1 MKTVRAIG
9 LTLRT
14 HGLEVAAAFVSF
26 AVFALVS
33 GKMLWRQSK
42 APHFVY
48 QAEAFW
54 NGRLSLAGSPPNL
67 NDWVQKDGQWYVSFP
82 PFPAVLMTP
91 FAALHGLAF
100 NDVFFTVCIAAFN
113 VGLFVFALRRLRESG
128 DIERT
133 NRELL
138 LLVGFWAF
146 GSVYFYSAIRG
157 EVWFTAHVVGVGLTL
172 LYVLLARRAK
182 HPVLAGLVFG
192 CAVLTRANL
201 AYAFVFIV
209 FEALAPEGRVF
220 PWRQLASRVR
230 RALVPLALFGLAGAA
245 VLSLGL
251 WMNYERFGVATEFG
265 HALLHNNRVNERVRE
280 WGLFHPHY
288 LPGNIK
294 SAFLLLP
301 TVSLNPPRLGFD
313 GNGMSVF
320 LTTPILLLLPFAGR
334 GRLTLA
340 LTATALAV
348 AVPGFFYMNN
358 GWYQFGFRF
367 SNDWLPYLLLILAV
381 GTRRFDRTFVA
392 LGLCGVAV
400 STWGAIVFG
409 RG

>member
-1 MKTVRAIG
+1 MNTAVAIAH
-9 LTLRT
+9 RMREYR
-14 HGLEVAAAFVSF
+14 LELGAAFVSF

-33 GKMLWRQSK
+33 WKMLWRQSG

-48 QAEAFW
+48 QADAFV
-54 NGRLSLAGSPPNL
+54 NGRLALSGSPPNT
-67 NDWVQKDGQWYVSFP
+67 NDWVQKDGLWYVSFP
-82 PFPAVLMTP
+82 PFPAVLMAP
-91 FAALHGLAF
+91 FVALHGVAF

-113 VGLFVFALRRLRESG
+113 VGLFVFALRRLRANG
-128 DIERT
+128 DIERST
-133 NRELL
+133 RELML
-138 LLVGFWAF
+138 LAGFWAF

-157 EVWFTAHVVGVGLTL
+157 EVWFTAHIVGIGLTL
-172 LYVLLARRAK
+172 LYVLFARRAK
-182 HPVLAGLVFG
+182 HPILAGLVFG

-209 FEALAPEGRVF
+209 FEALMPEGRLF
-220 PWRQLASRVR
+220 PWRELASRVR
-230 RALVPLALFGLAGAA
+230 RAWIPLVLFGLAGAF
-245 VLSLGL
+245 VISFGL
-251 WMNYERFGVATEFG
+251 WMNYERFGSPTEFG
-265 HALLHNNRVNERVRE
+265 HALLHNNRVNARVRE

-288 LPGNIK
+288 LLGNLK

-301 TVSLNPPRLGFD
+301 TASLNPPALGFD

-348 AVPGFFYMNN
+348 AVPGLFYMNN

-400 STWGAIVFG
+400 STWGAIVFS
-409 RG
+409 RS